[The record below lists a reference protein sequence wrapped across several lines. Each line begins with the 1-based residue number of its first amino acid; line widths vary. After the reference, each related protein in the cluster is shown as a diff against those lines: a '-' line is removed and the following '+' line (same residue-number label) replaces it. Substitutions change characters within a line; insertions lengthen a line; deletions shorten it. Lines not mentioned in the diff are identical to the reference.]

1 MHADLLLVLII
12 FIAFLSLLVSIG
24 LCLKQFFWR
33 RNDVDVGDGGGGDDD
48 DADGGGGDGDGG
60 GGDRGAK
67 IKTT

>member
-33 RNDVDVGDGGGGDDD
+33 RNDVDVGDGG
-48 DADGGGGDGDGG
+48 DGGGD
-60 GGDRGAK
+60 GDRGAK

>member
-33 RNDVDVGDGGGGDDD
+33 RNDFDV
-48 DADGGGGDGDGG
+48 GDGDGG
-60 GGDRGAK
+60 GGGGDGDMLAK